1 LHILVLGAAAGGG
14 FPQWNCNCE
23 NCRRCRA
30 GDPHAPAMTQS
41 SLAISGDGERWF
53 LLNASPDLRQ
63 QIIANR
69 QLHPRDG
76 LRDSPISGVV
86 LTNGDVDHIAG
97 LLNLRES
104 QPLRLYAT
112 RRILDVLAANAVFN
126 VLNPDFVERST
137 ITLGSAAALNHPE
150 GAASGLEI
158 EVFPVPGKVA
168 LWLEDPDAGAD
179 FGTQAEDTVGLE
191 VRDVSS
197 GTRFYYIPGC
207 ARLSPELRERL
218 QGCPLVF
225 FDGTLWQDNEMVDA
239 GLGRKTGQRMGHM
252 SMFGPDGSIAAFED
266 LAVDRRIFIH
276 INNSNPALLTNSP
289 ARQAIEAAGWEVAHD
304 GMEIVL

>member
-1 LHILVLGAAAGGG
+1 MHILVLGAAAGGG

-23 NCRRCRA
+23 NCRRSRA

-69 QLHPRDG
+69 QLHPRNG

-86 LTNGDVDHIAG
+86 LTNGDVDHVAG

-137 ITLGSAAALNHPE
+137 ITLGSAIALNHPD
-150 GAASGLEI
+150 GSASGLEI

-179 FGTQAEDTVGLE
+179 FGTQAEDTVGLQ
-191 VRDVSS
+191 VRDASS

-207 ARLSPELRERL
+207 ARLSDELRERL

-225 FDGTLWQDNEMVDA
+225 FDGTLWQDDEMVDA

-252 SMFGPDGSIAAFED
+252 SMSGPDGSIAAFED

-276 INNSNPALLTNSP
+276 INNSNPALLTNSR
-289 ARQAIEAAGWEVAHD
+289 ARQAVEAAGWEVAHD